1 MVRSR
6 FGVVL
11 GTSTSG
17 IDEHEKARAY
27 RARTGE
33 WPAGTDYRQWE
44 IGSLSDFAALVLG
57 VTGPAYTI
65 ATACSAS
72 AKVFASGRRLIE
84 AGICDAV
91 IVGGADTLAGMTVAG
106 FSSLEAMSRGLCN
119 PFSRNRDGI
128 NIGEGAAAFLMV
140 RDETA
145 VNLLGSGECS
155 DAYHISAPEP
165 DGKGAHQAMRLALDD
180 AGLRPDEVAYINLHG
195 TGTPLNDAMEAKA
208 VAALFGT
215 ATPCSSTKAMI
226 GHALGAAG
234 ACEAAFLWLTL
245 HPTFN
250 PDQRLPPHLWDGVGD
265 PEMPAIRAGRRGRT
279 LRGAH
284 ADASRCSATPSPL
297 AATMS
302 PWHLAARR
310 GRDAGASSGRDNRAA
325 TAADGADRRGRGPA
339 GRRDHG
345 RCDGPADW
353 PVLPSR
359 SGHALA
365 CRARVDGAGLCG
377 LRRKR
382 GDRRRPPGQSRLF
395 ARHARLS
402 TPIVGGLPPASACT
416 SGPAL
421 RTVTTRWP
429 ISTAR

>member
-1 MVRSR
+1 MTARRPLGLAAMGLVTPLGSGQAEVARALFQGTNRGLVARDDLLPGRTVRVGEVSAELPAAPPSAAAYDCRNNRLMLAAIEQIRPAIDEATDRHGCSR
-6 FGVVL
+6 IGVVL

-27 RARTGE
+27 RARTGD
-33 WPAGTDYRQWE
+33 WPTGADYRQWE

-57 VTGPAYTI
+57 ITGPAYTI

-91 IVGGADTLAGMTVAG
+91 VVGGADTLAGMTVAG

-195 TGTPLNDAMEAKA
+195 TGTPLNDSMEAKA

-245 HPTFN
+245 HPAFN
-250 PDQRLPPHLWDGVGD
+250 PDHRLPPHLWDGVGD
-265 PEMPAIRAGRRGRT
+265 PEIPAIRLVDPGARFEGR
-279 LRGAH
+279 
-284 ADASRCSATPSPL
+284 
-297 AATMS
+297 
-302 PWHLAARR
+302 
-310 GRDAGASSGRDNRAA
+310 SGRIAMLSNSFAF
-325 TAADGADRRGRGPA
+325 GGNN
-339 GRRDHG
+339 
-345 RCDGPADW
+345 
-353 PVLPSR
+353 V
-359 SGHALA
+359 ALA
-365 CRARVDGAGLCG
+365 FGGEAR
-377 LRRKR
+377 
-382 GDRRRPPGQSRLF
+382 P
-395 ARHARLS
+395 
-402 TPIVGGLPPASACT
+402 
-416 SGPAL
+416 
-421 RTVTTRWP
+421 
-429 ISTAR
+429 